1 MTGVSLL
8 QEPTAGDTTRRFSQA
23 MGRVGSETR
32 AAAATPAVTPTAS
45 DVRGAFRTLRN
56 AVFDAVASA
65 SSRAAAGDI
74 SAVASPLVAAVAQVN
89 DALDML
95 ARSGGVSPDARASL
109 MNAVRG
115 AVSAVPAASASGLTL
130 SRIDGK
136 ERLMIDTAAVEATL
150 AKDPQAL
157 DALVTGEHGL
167 PAALGDALAKVTDAP
182 AEPPPRLEVA
192 IASDRRAAMLRAA
205 SLEHQL
211 WKLELFDVVPMRATL
226 PARGRVDMLV

>member
-1 MTGVSLL
+1 MTGVSLV
-8 QEPTAGDTTRRFSQA
+8 QERTATGLAQA
-23 MGRVGSETR
+23 MGRVGRETR
-32 AAAATPAVTPTAS
+32 AAVATPAVTPTAS
-45 DVRGAFRTLRN
+45 DVRGAFRTLRG

-65 SSRAAAGDI
+65 SSHAAAGDR

-95 ARSGGVSPDARASL
+95 ARSGAVSPDARASL

-115 AVSAVPAASASGLTL
+115 AVSAVPPASASGLTV

-136 ERLMIDTAAVEATL
+136 ERLMIDTAAMEETL
-150 AKDPQAL
+150 AKDPHAL
-157 DALVTGEHGL
+157 DALVTGQQGL

-182 AEPPPRLEVA
+182 AEPPPRLEGA
-192 IASDRRAAMLRAA
+192 IASDRRASMLRAA

-211 WKLELFDVVPMRATL
+211 WKLELLEVAPMRAPVPT
-226 PARGRVDMLV
+226 RGRVDMLV